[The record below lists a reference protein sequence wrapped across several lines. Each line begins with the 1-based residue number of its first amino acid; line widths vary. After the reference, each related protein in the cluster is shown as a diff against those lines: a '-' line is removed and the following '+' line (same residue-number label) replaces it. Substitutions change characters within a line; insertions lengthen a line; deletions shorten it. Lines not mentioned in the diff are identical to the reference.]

1 MEILSNKKQKYGKQ
15 SAGIKKFRRHPY
27 LQGIFESLSMQENL
41 RVNRFTLVETFKT
54 LAQYEHHI
62 YIYIYIYIY
71 LRIFS
76 FRVAYKLVA
85 NKKDGHM

>member
-62 YIYIYIYIY
+62 YIYIYN

>member
-41 RVNRFTLVETFKT
+41 RVNRFTLVETFLLEVNVKVSNFY
-54 LAQYEHHI
+54 QFMSEFI
-62 YIYIYIYIY
+62 P
-71 LRIFS
+71 
-76 FRVAYKLVA
+76 
-85 NKKDGHM
+85 